1 MYYLIETA
9 GLDSQTDIANHIKDH
24 LEDTYG
30 ATVETTVGMMSSP
43 VTIYNDEGQT
53 VAAFDQ
59 KPEEAVL
66 NFYFGDTK

>member
-9 GLDSQTDIANHIKDH
+9 GLDDQSEISDYIKDH

-43 VTIYNDEGQT
+43 VTIYNDEGQA

-59 KPEEAVL
+59 KPDEAVL
-66 NFYFGDTK
+66 NFYFGEDK

>member
-9 GLDSQTDIANHIKDH
+9 GLDEQIEISDHIKDH

-30 ATVETTVGMMSSP
+30 ATVETTVGFMNSP

-59 KPEEAVL
+59 KPDEAVL
-66 NFYFGDTK
+66 NFYFGEDE